1 MYLFFFINV
10 DLFRIG
16 FDSFC
21 FASFKL
27 PGNDN
32 ESLMELVAF
41 VEGRCTC
48 LPVILTLNHN
58 KGTKN

>member
-1 MYLFFFINV
+1 M
-10 DLFRIG
+10 DLFLIG

-41 VEGRCTC
+41 VEGRCMGEQSA
-48 LPVILTLNHN
+48 PVILTLNHN

>member
-1 MYLFFFINV
+1 M
-10 DLFRIG
+10 DLFLIG

-41 VEGRCTC
+41 VEGRCMGEQNA
-48 LPVILTLNHN
+48 PVILTLNYN